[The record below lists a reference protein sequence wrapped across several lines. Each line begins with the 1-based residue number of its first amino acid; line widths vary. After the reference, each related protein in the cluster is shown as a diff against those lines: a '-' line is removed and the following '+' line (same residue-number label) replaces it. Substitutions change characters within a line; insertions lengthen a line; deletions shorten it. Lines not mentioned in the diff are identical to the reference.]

1 MTNKTL
7 KSGRKVVIKDM
18 SLDDIDTCKDMLQ
31 IIFDGG
37 KASTVRGINK
47 QRTNWI
53 RKGLGGGEFKNWPNP
68 NGASAPDHVIK
79 QLNDD
84 EREELVQ
91 FIQEAQTL
99 GEADPSSSNSMSS

>member
-18 SLDDIDTCKDMLQ
+18 SLDDIDACKDMLQ

-53 RKGLGGGEFKNWPNP
+53 RRGLGGGDFKDWSNP
-68 NGASAPDHVIK
+68 AKGNAPDNVIK
-79 QLNDD
+79 QLNDE
-84 EREELVQ
+84 EREELVSL
-91 FIQEAQTL
+91 IQEAQIM
-99 GEADPSSSNSMSS
+99 GEENPSSSNSTSS